1 MRITRKAV
9 RTTRMDVRLSLTG
22 RAEDLI
28 PGTGLG
34 GALDLFQ
41 IPDQGSNIIGR
52 AASALSREVVARGRA
67 ASVVSREA
75 NA

>member
-1 MRITRKAV
+1 MWTA
-9 RTTRMDVRLSLTG
+9 RMDVRLSLTG

-52 AASALSREVVARGRA
+52 AASALSREVVVHGRA
-67 ASVVSREA
+67 ASVVSHEA